1 MPEFIADV
9 SALTLLKTL
18 QRMEEESHFDDIV
31 TLLWPVVDIIER
43 GPASGRWS
51 YFDHW
56 EVSLSV
62 IGL

>member
-31 TLLWPVVDIIER
+31 TLL
-43 GPASGRWS
+43 
-51 YFDHW
+51 
-56 EVSLSV
+56 
-62 IGL
+62 